1 MYLEV
6 HQKQLSTATAG
17 KRKKEAVRGQ
27 FDDVLEEIE
36 DTEEQSLV
44 EVRKLKETYKE
55 VFDDEGE
62 LKPMLSDP
70 YKIELRNDIP
80 IKPIHV
86 NVPRRTPYAFQ
97 DTAKKKI
104 ETLVREGVL
113 EYVEGS
119 SEWIS
124 PCSFVPKPDGDV
136 RMVAD
141 LVHLNKFVMDTGKWS

>member
-1 MYLEV
+1 M
-6 HQKQLSTATAG
+6 
-17 KRKKEAVRGQ
+17 
-27 FDDVLEEIE
+27 
-36 DTEEQSLV
+36 
-44 EVRKLKETYKE
+44 
-55 VFDDEGE
+55 FDDEGE
-62 LKPMLSDP
+62 LKPMIGDP
-70 YKIELRNDIP
+70 YKIEMRDDIP

-97 DTAKKKI
+97 EASKKKI

-119 SEWIS
+119 SEWVS

-141 LVHLNKFVMDTGKWS
+141 LVHLNKFVKRPIHPFKAPKDILAFIDPHAKYFATFDAKLAGGTAP